1 LKGVA
6 VGLLDE
12 HVRHCVREAAEAGDQ
27 QRADHMVTEAT
38 KAIER
43 LVRS

>member
-1 LKGVA
+1 
-6 VGLLDE
+6 LDE
-12 HVRHCVREAAEAGDQ
+12 HLRHCVGEATEACDGVA
-27 QRADHMVTEAT
+27 ADRMLTEAT

>member
-1 LKGVA
+1 

-12 HVRHCVREAAEAGDQ
+12 HLRHCVADAVSNDRPDAADK
-27 QRADHMVTEAT
+27 VSEAT

-43 LVRS
+43 LVKS